1 MLGNLMTGF
10 LIIAVGLNLA
20 PVVANQV
27 ASATGFNSSGGASSP
42 TNLTNG
48 SGSVLSLVT
57 LFFVL
62 AIAVAA
68 MDVAIVGLRQ
78 SGLIV

>member
-1 MLGNLMTGF
+1 MTGF
-10 LIIAVGLNLA
+10 LIILVGVNIA

-27 ASATGFNSSGGASSP
+27 ANVYYNGGNTSAGINA
-42 TNLTNG
+42 NLTNG
-48 SGSVLSLVT
+48 SAAVLSLTT

-62 AIAVAA
+62 AIAVAS
-68 MDVAIVGLRQ
+68 MDIAIVGLRQ